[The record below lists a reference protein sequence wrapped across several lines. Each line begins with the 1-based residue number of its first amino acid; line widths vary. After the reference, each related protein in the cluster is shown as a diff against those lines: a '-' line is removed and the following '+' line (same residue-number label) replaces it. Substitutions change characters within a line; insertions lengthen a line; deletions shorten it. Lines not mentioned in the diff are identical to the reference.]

1 MDKPIVKGFLS
12 MDKYIKLYEVQMYSN
27 ELIKVNSQTGEL
39 RTEIM
44 KRKIHNN
51 EPFELSNGDFFVVTD
66 VEDAIK
72 KIDNL
77 DRINPTN
84 LEFTGEIDG
93 KPAKVL
99 TSKFVKTKEFGGQ
112 SGGTRGGSENTDLHE
127 SAQCYYC
134 SAVCNVLGKAGNP
147 EDFTPAVLHKA
158 AGFVDATT
166 KVEDVIEKLNDSWT
180 ESSIVIANELFK
192 GKYIKKGMY
201 FHRGSKVMNDIYDAA
216 RDAAKRTGI
225 PFKNDK
231 WNPGD
236 IWAITSK
243 VDISKLNTTS
253 LPAFNDDILKL
264 YNTRE
269 LVAISLKLAKKT
281 AKIDE
286 YNVSKER
293 VNYRPIAYS
302 YSEKGKRSTFET
314 NNKVFLTFN
323 GGVCE
328 GRTFNK
334 FSNWAFEIKGKTAAG
349 GKCGYGP
356 ILGILKCNGN
366 NSLNLDY
373 KTIKKMIMT
382 ADDNLINEMYEL
394 YQKYDL
400 DKNLSADEFKKFIKD
415 KSKKPT
421 EQNWLFSKYTGMRV
435 LAAIDESKK
444 ENDIVNDIILYA
456 SSQST
461 FSSAFVKAY

>member
-1 MDKPIVKGFLS
+1 MDKPILEGFLS
-12 MDKYIKLYEVQMYSN
+12 MDKYIKLYEVQMYSA

-44 KRKIHNN
+44 KRKIRNN

-66 VEDAIK
+66 VDDAIK
-72 KIDNL
+72 KIDNI

-93 KPAKVL
+93 KPTKVL

-112 SGGTRGGSENTDLHE
+112 TGGTRGGSEDTALHE

-134 SAVCNVLGKAGNP
+134 SAVCNVLGKIANR

-166 KVEDVIEKLNDSWT
+166 NVENVIEKMNDSWT
-180 ESSIVIANELFK
+180 ESSILIANELFK
-192 GKYIKKGMY
+192 GQYIKKGMY
-201 FHRGSKVMNDIYDAA
+201 FHRGSKVMEDIYNAA
-216 RDAAKRTGI
+216 REAAKRTEI

-236 IWAITSK
+236 IWAISTN
-243 VDISKLNTTS
+243 VDISKLNATS
-253 LPAFNDDILKL
+253 LPAFNNDILKL
-264 YNTRE
+264 YNKRE
-269 LVAISLKLAKKT
+269 LVAISLKLAKKS

-286 YNVSKER
+286 YNVSNER
-293 VNYRPIAYS
+293 VNYRPIEYS
-302 YSEKGKRSTFET
+302 YSEKSKRSTFET

-328 GRTFNK
+328 GRAFNK
-334 FSNWAFEIKGKTAAG
+334 FSNWSFEIKGKTAAG

-356 ILGILKCNGN
+356 ILGILKYNGN
-366 NSLNLDY
+366 NSLKLDY

-382 ADDNLINEMYEL
+382 VNDNLISEMYEL
-394 YQKYDL
+394 YQKYDS
-400 DKNLSADEFKKFIKD
+400 DKNLSADEFKKFIKE
-415 KSKKPT
+415 KSKNPA

-435 LAAIDESKK
+435 LAAIDDSEK

-461 FSSAFVKAY
+461 FSSAFIKAY